1 MDMGSS
7 VETGGVASPISSER
21 TLLHYEVISDQPD
34 APWLVFI
41 HGAGGGIGT
50 WKYQIEAFRPHFK
63 LLLLDLR
70 DHGLSKD
77 VLPAFSAY
85 DFDVICADIL
95 AVIDELAIEK
105 AHFLSL
111 SIGSVILQKIDI
123 ERPDLVDR
131 MVMAGA
137 IFDGSG
143 WMRAFVHSAKM
154 LSWVLPYRAM
164 YWLFSFIVLPRKNHR
179 LSRFVFRRQSKSL
192 THREYLKWVG
202 LYKPF
207 FRLVG
212 AYVCRNVEAK
222 GLVVMGSQDHIFMR
236 AAAKFA
242 SVQEAVELVV
252 IRNCGHVCS
261 IEAPREF
268 NALAIE
274 FLGGGP
280 VPAFVDASPMPVKWS
295 ELRALQKKGGAA
307 RKNRAK

>member
-1 MDMGSS
+1 MEN
-7 VETGGVASPISSER
+7 VEAHSDR
-21 TLLHYEVISDQPD
+21 TLLHYEVVSERPD

-50 WKYQIEAFRPHFK
+50 WRYQIEAFKPHFR

-77 VLPAFSAY
+77 VLPAFPAY
-85 DFDVICADIL
+85 DFDMISADIL
-95 AVIDELAIEK
+95 AVIDALGIEK

-123 ERPDLVDR
+123 ERPQLVDR

-143 WMRAFVHSAKM
+143 FMRAFVHSAKV
-154 LSWVLPYRAM
+154 LSWILPYRVM
-164 YWLFSFIVLPRKNHR
+164 YWLFSFIVMPRKNHR

-192 THREYLKWVG
+192 THREYMKWVG

-212 AYVCRNVEAK
+212 AYVKRNVQAK
-222 GLVVMGSQDHIFMR
+222 GLVVMGSQDHVFMR

-242 SVQEAVELVV
+242 AAQEAVELVV
-252 IRNCGHVCS
+252 IRGCGHVCS
-261 IEAPREF
+261 IEAPGEF
-268 NALAIE
+268 NEIAID
-274 FLGGGP
+274 FLGGALVPSSVEARP
-280 VPAFVDASPMPVKWS
+280 VPVKWS
-295 ELRALQKKGGAA
+295 ELRALQNKVAGKKKAPAPKG
-307 RKNRAK
+307 